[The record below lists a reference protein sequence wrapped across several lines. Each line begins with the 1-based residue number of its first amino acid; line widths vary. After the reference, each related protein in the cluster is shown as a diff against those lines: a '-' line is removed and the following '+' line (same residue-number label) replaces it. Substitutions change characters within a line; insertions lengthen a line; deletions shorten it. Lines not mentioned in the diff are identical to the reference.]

1 MIKNHLN
8 GEWNPRYKNTY
19 PILSRLHTLENNQ
32 PRDSEILKA
41 GSTNKKSLVL
51 TIKKNIWV
59 FPKIGVPQN
68 GWFIMGN
75 PIKMDDLGVLP
86 F

>member
-51 TIKKNIWV
+51 TI
-59 FPKIGVPQN
+59 
-68 GWFIMGN
+68 
-75 PIKMDDLGVLP
+75 
-86 F
+86 